1 LSWFPIDLFPTLM
14 NRIKRA
20 GGWIFAFYILY
31 LIKSALGI
39 SFFPGFSAARIL
51 KMPIA
56 PIMEARYGKNWH

>member
-1 LSWFPIDLFPTLM
+1 M

-39 SFFPGFSAARIL
+39 SFFPGFSAARML
-51 KMPIA
+51 KLPIA